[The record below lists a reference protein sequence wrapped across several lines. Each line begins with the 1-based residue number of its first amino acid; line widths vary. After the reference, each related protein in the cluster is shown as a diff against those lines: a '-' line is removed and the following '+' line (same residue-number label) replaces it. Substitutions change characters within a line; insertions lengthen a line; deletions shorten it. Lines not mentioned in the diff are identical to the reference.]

1 MFSLY
6 EQNPENWEK
15 LAEQGKPN
23 LREVAKHFDR
33 PIDMDRALGV
43 TGAASHWHSGRNGAS
58 LGSDAMA
65 RAWLEKNTKP
75 QEEPQAASATK
86 MLLIV
91 APASVAGKLEKVAAM
106 MGCEVTE
113 ID

>member
-6 EQNPENWEK
+6 EQNPKNWDN
-15 LAEQGKPN
+15 LADQGKPN

-33 PIDMDRALGV
+33 ACDMDRALGINS
-43 TGAASHWHSGRNGAS
+43 AAAHWHAGRNSAS

-65 RAWLEKNTKP
+65 RAWLEKNAKQ
-75 QEEPQAASATK
+75 QEEPQAVSATK
-86 MLLIV
+86 MLLVV